1 MELLFG
7 AKENRLKNVLIGI
20 AVLLFG
26 FLSAVWVNLGS

>member
-7 AKENRLKNVLIGI
+7 TKENRLKNVIIGI
-20 AVLLFG
+20 AVLIAG